1 MFFCFFYD
9 NLSLAFILLSTELPK
24 LHKPFKPLN
33 VTLCSADCQLT
44 TGDCRNYG
52 RRLSLTW

>member
-24 LHKPFKPLN
+24 LPKPFKPIKPLQ
-33 VTLCSADCQLT
+33 TYQT
-44 TGDCRNYG
+44 P
-52 RRLSLTW
+52 